1 MRLAV
6 LGAISDVKTILV
18 SGDFDFLVLDVGL
31 HLNCPHFYPLQ
42 ISTPFVQH
50 VPHHMTCRCVGFKE
64 TLAACCVK
72 QALPKPS
79 QQQTSPTPHPTQ
91 VPPLFL
97 ILEIIN
103 QLSPHLQKYRLP
115 SNNISHMNGKC
126 HNPSFITSDRMEDY
140 QIYVSIAEGQIV
152 LNISELFTEI
162 KAN

>member
-1 MRLAV
+1 M
-6 LGAISDVKTILV
+6 KTILV
-18 SGDFDFLVLDVGL
+18 SGDFDFLVLDLGL
-31 HLNCPHFYPLQ
+31 LLNCPHFYPLQ
-42 ISTPFVQH
+42 ISPPFVQH

-72 QALPKPS
+72 QALPKLS

-103 QLSPHLQKYRLP
+103 QLIPHLQKYRLP

-152 LNISELFTEI
+152 LNISELFTGI